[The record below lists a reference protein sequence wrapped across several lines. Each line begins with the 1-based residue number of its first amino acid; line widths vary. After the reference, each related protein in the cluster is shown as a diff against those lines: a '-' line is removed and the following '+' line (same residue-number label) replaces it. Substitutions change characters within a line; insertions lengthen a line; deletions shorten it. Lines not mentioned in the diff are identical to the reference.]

1 MTSMTIEQVLS
12 HYGWTIE
19 CKSPYEIRHTDG
31 SIATLQAAIL
41 VEIALCDDAI
51 FEGVTETITS

>member
-1 MTSMTIEQVLS
+1 MTTMTTEQVLA

-19 CKSPYEIRHTDG
+19 SNSPYEIRHTDG
-31 SIATLQAAIL
+31 SLATLQAATI

-51 FEGVTETITS
+51 FDGVTETVT